1 MLPAGCTGEEHTLTL
16 LKHTFCMQCQI
27 SALWQE
33 MYGQQK
39 RATQLQ
45 LAVEDAHAE
54 QFKEELIQT
63 QVSVYSPQ

>member
-1 MLPAGCTGEEHTLTL
+1 
-16 LKHTFCMQCQI
+16 MQCQI

-33 MYGQQK
+33 MCVQQK
-39 RATQLQ
+39 RAAQLQ

-63 QVSVYSPQ
+63 QVSAYCSQ